1 MTEQCSYEDCSK
13 ESVTELEINDE
24 SRPVCH
30 GHITDM
36 VQEHTEDQEDEE
48 EGDGPGRY
56 PVMTNSDD
64 QAAWINT
71 DKNNEAYLSVKISD
85 GEYVN
90 LFSDSDALQIVL
102 NQIHEV
108 KGQ

>member
-13 ESVTELEINDE
+13 DSVTELEINEE

-30 GHITDM
+30 GHITDL
-36 VQEHTEDQEDEE
+36 VEKHQESE

-71 DKNNEAYLSVKISD
+71 DKNGEAYLSVKISD
-85 GEYVN
+85 GEYLN
-90 LFSDSDALQIVL
+90 LFPQSDALQITL

-108 KGQ
+108 QKQ

>member
-13 ESVTELEINDE
+13 ESVTELEINDN

-36 VQEHTEDQEDEE
+36 VQEHTEEED
-48 EGDGPGRY
+48 DKPGRY
-56 PVMTNSDD
+56 PVMTNSED

-71 DKNNEAYLSVKISD
+71 DKNSQAYLSIKTGE

-90 LFSDSDALQIVL
+90 LFPESDALQIAL
-102 NQIHEV
+102 KQIHEV
-108 KGQ
+108 QKQWRLQQ

>member
-36 VQEHTEDQEDEE
+36 VQEHTEDQEEDS
-48 EGDGPGRY
+48 GRY

>member
-1 MTEQCSYEDCSK
+1 MTEQCSYEDCEK
-13 ESVTELEINDE
+13 DSVTELEINDE
-24 SRPVCH
+24 TRPVCH

-36 VQEHTEDQEDEE
+36 VQEHQEDEE
-48 EGDGPGRY
+48 NDGPGRY

-71 DKNNEAYLSVKISD
+71 DKNNQAYLSVKVSD

-90 LFSDSDALQIVL
+90 LFSDSDALQIAL

-108 KGQ
+108 EGQ